1 MDKLGIEWNWESLY
15 LTELLIAY
23 VLTLPIAWDREQ
35 TTRSAGLRTFPLVA
49 IASCSYL
56 LIARDVFEPEGLARA
71 YYGLI
76 TGIGFIGGGAIL
88 KEGGSVKGTATA
100 ASIWSTGALG
110 AAVALQHYGIAV
122 VLSLMVFFT
131 LRYVNTFKKI
141 IKKENCDAE
150 NKD

>member
-1 MDKLGIEWNWESLY
+1 MDKLGIEWSWESLY
-15 LTELLIAY
+15 LTELLMAY

-56 LIARDVFEPEGLARA
+56 LIARDVFEAEGLARA

-110 AAVALQHYGIAV
+110 AAVALHHYGIAV

-141 IKKENCDAE
+141 IKKENCDTE

>member
-1 MDKLGIEWNWESLY
+1 MDKLGIAWSWESLY

-56 LIARDVFEPEGLARA
+56 LIASDVFEPEGLARA

-88 KEGGSVKGTATA
+88 KNGGSVKGTATA

-110 AAVALQHYGIAV
+110 AAVALHHYGIAV

-131 LRYVNTFKKI
+131 LRYVNNFKKI
-141 IKKENCDAE
+141 LKEGSCDTG

>member
-1 MDKLGIEWNWESLY
+1 MDKLGIEWSWESLY
-15 LTELLIAY
+15 LTELLMAY

-88 KEGGSVKGTATA
+88 KNGGSVKGTATA

-110 AAVALQHYGIAV
+110 AAVALHHYGIAV

-131 LRYVNTFKKI
+131 LRYANTFKKI

>member
-1 MDKLGIEWNWESLY
+1 MDVIGIEWRWESLY
-15 LTELLIAY
+15 LTELVVAY

-35 TTRSAGLRTFPLVA
+35 TSRSAGLRTFPLVA

-56 LIARDVFEPEGLARA
+56 LIARDMFEAEGLARA

-110 AAVALQHYGIAV
+110 AAVALNHYEIAV
-122 VLSLMVFFT
+122 ALSLMVFFT
-131 LRYVNTFKKI
+131 LRYVSVLKQV
-141 IKKENCDAE
+141 IKKDDCGSQNQD
-150 NKD
+150 